1 LSDIRELASSITVG
15 QAPIGTTNNP
25 SSGISTN
32 TTGGTSTNSTG
43 GGTNTNTT
51 STAGVDLV
59 VTAFSLSTANPS
71 VGSAIRFNA
80 TIRNQGDTATPAG
93 ATIGIGFYVDGAV
106 QAWWFTSSAGLAPG
120 ATMDITSND
129 GPNGGL
135 WTVTSGT
142 HTIVANIDDVNRIA
156 EGNEGNNTRSITLN
170 AGSSSGGT
178 LNLADLLMMDLTTS
192 PANPAPGQPVTFS
205 ATVKNRGLLATPA
218 NVGVGFFI
226 NGEAV
231 SWSSPSSIGAGQTW
245 TFMGNAGVAGP
256 QWTAQAGTNALLAIV
271 DILDLVGQ
279 VIETNNSKAMSLVV
293 TAATNPV
300 VKLAPSNGQMRITW
314 NAKTGTVYQVCYKT
328 ALTNAAWTP
337 LSPNI
342 TPTTTNASYTDVPPT
357 GTGQRFYNVLVK

>member
-1 LSDIRELASSITVG
+1 VG
-15 QAPIGTTNNP
+15 QAPFGTTNNP

-51 STAGVDLV
+51 TTAGVDLV
-59 VTAFSLSTANPS
+59 VTAFSLSSANPT

-80 TIRNQGDTATPAG
+80 TIKNQGDTATPAG
-93 ATIGIGFYVDGAV
+93 ATIGIGFYVDGVV
-106 QAWWFTSSAGLAPG
+106 QAWWFTSNAGLAPG

-135 WTVTSGT
+135 WTVTSGN
-142 HTIVANIDDVNRIA
+142 HTVVANIDDVNRIA
-156 EGNEGNNTRSITLN
+156 EGNESNNTMSLALN
-170 AGSSSGGT
+170 SGSTGGST
-178 LNLADLLMMDLTTS
+178 LNLADLLMLDLTAS

-205 ATVKNRGLLATPA
+205 ATVKNRGLLPTPA

-231 SWSSPSSIGAGQTW
+231 SWSSQSSIAGGQTT
-245 TFMGNAGVAGP
+245 TFTAIAGVAGP
-256 QWTAQAGTNALLAIV
+256 QWTARAGTNSFLAIV
-271 DILDLVGQ
+271 DTLDLVGQ
-279 VIETNNSKAMSLVV
+279 TIGTNNSKVMSLVV
-293 TAATNPV
+293 SATATNPV

-314 NAKTGTVYQVCYKT
+314 NAKTGMVYQICYKT

-342 TPTTTNASYTDVPPT
+342 TATTTNASYTDIPPA